1 MYSTVDWDLKS
12 LDGYVLEMKGEVRDC
27 NKKVVAWIVSVIQKT
42 AQYNTD
48 RISLGNSEMLF
59 WCNLVW
65 EVM

>member
-27 NKKVVAWIVSVIQKT
+27 NKKVVAWIVSVIQKI
-42 AQYNTD
+42 APYNTD
-48 RISLGNSEMLF
+48 RTSLRNSEMLF
-59 WCNLVW
+59 WSNLVW

>member
-27 NKKVVAWIVSVIQKT
+27 NKKVVAWIVSVIQKI
-42 AQYNTD
+42 APYNTD
-48 RISLGNSEMLF
+48 RISLRNSEMLF
-59 WCNLVW
+59 WSNLVW